1 MIIIIAILV
10 IIVLLL
16 LAYNVVINKRIQE
29 YKNTSQKIKSLNVLQ
44 EFMNTIGEDESVD
57 NKINKINNILIEQY
71 DIKYSTIV
79 AFDGAEYIIKATN
92 VSEKHWDTMKNLHS
106 EDIFKDSV
114 TTATPKYVTVNSEE
128 EKLPYQKLEFGRAKS
143 AIFFPL
149 YIDNVYIGYWI
160 IESGQEHAFDNLD
173 TTILEVVK
181 DNIVSTLKTVAY
193 QSVVENLP
201 RKDLYSD
208 LTTSEY
214 LYGKGKR
221 IIDKYATST
230 VCMFRIVNLEQINKE
245 ANRETGND
253 IVREVSKFVRES
265 ISTEYLFVRYMGPKF
280 VIVFSG
286 VDAEGT
292 IGFLQD
298 LKKGI
303 ENLKIEI
310 ADNNG
315 IEDEEDFE
323 EDLEENIELDTSDK
337 KFVNPKVNIVLTT
350 YYKGTALDSVNKK
363 LEEYLDDAGNI
374 ESDINEI

>member
-1 MIIIIAILV
+1 MIIVVGILI
-10 IIVLLL
+10 IIVFLLL
-16 LAYNVVINKRIQE
+16 IYNIVINKRIQE
-29 YKNTSQKIKSLNVLQ
+29 YKNTNQKIKSLNVLQ
-44 EFMNTIGEDESVD
+44 EFMNTIGEDETVD
-57 NKINKINNILIEQY
+57 NKITKINNILIEQY

-79 AFDGAEYIIKATN
+79 AFDGAEYVIKATN
-92 VSEKHWDTMKNLHS
+92 VSEKHWDTMRNLHS
-106 EDIFKDSV
+106 EEIFKDSI
-114 TTATPKYVTVNSEE
+114 TTATPKYITINNEN

-149 YIDNVYIGYWI
+149 YIDNIYIGYWI

-173 TTILEVVK
+173 TTIMEVVK
-181 DNIVSTLKTVAY
+181 DNIISTLKTFAY

-201 RKDLYSD
+201 RKDLYSE

-245 ANRETGND
+245 ANRETGNE
-253 IVREVSKFVRES
+253 IIREVSKFVRES

-298 LKKGI
+298 LKNGI
-303 ENLKIEI
+303 ENLKIKVS
-310 ADNNG
+310 NG
-315 IEDEEDFE
+315 DYYIDEYIEED
-323 EDLEENIELDTSDK
+323 DDSKNL
-337 KFVNPKVNIVLTT
+337 FVNPKVNIVLTT

-363 LEEYLDDAGNI
+363 LEEFLDDAGNG
-374 ESDINEI
+374 ESNINEI